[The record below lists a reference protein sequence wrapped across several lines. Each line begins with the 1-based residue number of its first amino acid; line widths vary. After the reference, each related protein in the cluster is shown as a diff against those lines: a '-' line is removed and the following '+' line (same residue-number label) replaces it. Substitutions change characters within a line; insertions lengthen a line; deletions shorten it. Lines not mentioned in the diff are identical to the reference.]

1 MIKTESE
8 TEESH
13 HGRMRLKYFARKYHA
28 VAGASP
34 LAKPILNSK
43 PTVLQSMMKT

>member
-1 MIKTESE
+1 MESE

-13 HGRMRLKYFARKYHA
+13 HGRVRPKYFARKYLA

-34 LAKPILNSK
+34 LAKPILSNK
-43 PTVLQSMMKT
+43 LTVLQSVKKT